1 MSNSMDDEESWRE
14 FLQGF
19 RHYQNLQRQLFSRE
33 EDAQVLVDD
42 ASDDVSEPS
51 AGDQQPIAGAAA
63 ADSAEALRNHDDS
76 PGHLH
81 DGSFDGNGDD
91 EDLDREYEE
100 DSDDDGFHPFI
111 GSEDFI
117 RFAEMWDQGLRQ
129 EAAYHFLLSQRVEP
143 DAVEQFTD
151 MVESGLADAEDDEG
165 VLDLEWVYQ
174 AVADGRL
181 LVQITPASWLL
192 DDESYD
198 GGGGS
203 RGVPAS
209 SAAVASLKKLQYQQ
223 DLGDDHHSEC
233 PICLQD
239 YAPGDELSVMPCT
252 YGHRYHQGCLAA
264 WLERDNVCP
273 LCRHALP
280 TDQAEQEL
288 AIEFDL
294 NLND

>member
-19 RHYQNLQRQLFSRE
+19 RHYQNLHRQLSRE
-33 EDAQVLVDD
+33 EDAQVLD
-42 ASDDVSEPS
+42 ASGDVSELS
-51 AGDQQPIAGAAA
+51 AGDQQPFAAAAA
-63 ADSAEALRNHDDS
+63 ADSAEALHNHDDS

-81 DGSFDGNGDD
+81 DGSFDANGND
-91 EDLDREYEE
+91 EDSDREYEEE

-111 GSEDFI
+111 GSEDFV
-117 RFAEMWDQGLRQ
+117 RFAELWDQGSHE

-143 DAVEQFTD
+143 DAVEQFREI
-151 MVESGLADAEDDEG
+151 VESALGLVDAENDDDDDD
-165 VLDLEWVYQ
+165 DLEQ
-174 AVADGRL
+174 IFEAVADGRL
-181 LVQITPASWLL
+181 VIQVTPARLL
-192 DDESYD
+192 DESFGGG

-209 SAAVASLKKLQYQQ
+209 SAAVASLKKLKYQQ

-280 TDQAEQEL
+280 TDQEQEL

>member
-1 MSNSMDDEESWRE
+1 MSNSMDEESWRE

-19 RHYQNLQRQLFSRE
+19 RHYQNLQRQLFSGE
-33 EDAQVLVDD
+33 EDAQVLH

-51 AGDQQPIAGAAA
+51 AGDQQPLAGAA
-63 ADSAEALRNHDDS
+63 ADSAEAPRNHDDS

-81 DGSFDGNGDD
+81 DGSFDANGDD
-91 EDLDREYEE
+91 EDFDREYEEE

-111 GSEDFI
+111 GSEDFV
-117 RFAEMWDQGLRQ
+117 RFAEVWDQGLRE

-143 DAVEQFTD
+143 DAVEQFREI
-151 MVESGLADAEDDEG
+151 VESALELVDAENDDDDDDD
-165 VLDLEWVYQ
+165 VLDLERIFE

-181 LVQITPASWLL
+181 VVQVTPARLL
-192 DDESYD
+192 DESYD
-198 GGGGS
+198 GSGA

-209 SAAVASLKKLQYQQ
+209 SAAVASLKKLKYQQ

-239 YAPGDELSVMPCT
+239 YAPGDDLSVMPCT

-280 TDQAEQEL
+280 TEQEQEL
-288 AIEFDL
+288 AIQFDL